1 MLICSHTTAV
11 VFDGQAKMLIFVLQ
25 VAPRE
30 ESEEEEEEEEAQEVS
45 VFPIL

>member
-1 MLICSHTTAV
+1 
-11 VFDGQAKMLIFVLQ
+11 MLIFVLQ

-45 VFPIL
+45 VFPILWRHKSTLDSAQILI